1 MVSKIK
7 TKTKMKNDFA
17 YSGNAESALE
27 NQGPAFE
34 YGFEDNGFPETREV
48 LQPPALPAYLE
59 NWYRNN
65 PDNPAANSMLSSHL
79 ASKSG
84 AGFNFLKNKK
94 TKSVLKSSLQAL
106 TIAILVIAAS
116 GLGGF
121 IILDRKINLEGT
133 EASLNRMSETLAEAS
148 APLPPPLT
156 PPRAGGESLGQEG
169 NPRVLNASANNNV
182 ETGSLPAAIDS
193 DQDGVS
199 DEVEEKLATN
209 PFSADTDGDGY
220 SDGVEVKNGYDP
232 LTPAVENAAS
242 VAGAATVTGAQEA
255 CSAGG
260 QSASGCG
267 VTQNTQNTAAVP
279 AVSGASLTSQDYAG
293 LAQMG
298 LSQEDINQAASGG
311 LSNNE
316 KVNLQGKVLGSDL
329 MQGSIADVV
338 NMIPAAELP
347 KVADSELNLY
357 KSDREED
364 INRYFQD
371 LNKTLEENFASLKSL
386 NSETIKNNILQG
398 NYQDAAMT
406 RQALEKASAAL
417 AKLPTPDAVRAQ
429 SKSLLS
435 FFRIYAD
442 LLNEQSLAAADEASF
457 TRMIANMKALETLA
471 PEFQKA
477 LQGAE

>member
-1 MVSKIK
+1 
-7 TKTKMKNDFA
+7 
-17 YSGNAESALE
+17 
-27 NQGPAFE
+27 
-34 YGFEDNGFPETREV
+34 
-48 LQPPALPAYLE
+48 
-59 NWYRNN
+59 
-65 PDNPAANSMLSSHL
+65 
-79 ASKSG
+79 
-84 AGFNFLKNKK
+84 
-94 TKSVLKSSLQAL
+94 
-106 TIAILVIAAS
+106 
-116 GLGGF
+116 
-121 IILDRKINLEGT
+121 
-133 EASLNRMSETLAEAS
+133 
-148 APLPPPLT
+148 LT

-209 PFSADTDGDGY
+209 PLSADTDGDGY

-386 NSETIKNNILQG
+386 NSETIKNAIISCPVNAISII
-398 NYQDAAMT
+398 
-406 RQALEKASAAL
+406 EK
-417 AKLPTPDAVRAQ
+417 
-429 SKSLLS
+429 
-435 FFRIYAD
+435 
-442 LLNEQSLAAADEASF
+442 
-457 TRMIANMKALETLA
+457 
-471 PEFQKA
+471 
-477 LQGAE
+477 